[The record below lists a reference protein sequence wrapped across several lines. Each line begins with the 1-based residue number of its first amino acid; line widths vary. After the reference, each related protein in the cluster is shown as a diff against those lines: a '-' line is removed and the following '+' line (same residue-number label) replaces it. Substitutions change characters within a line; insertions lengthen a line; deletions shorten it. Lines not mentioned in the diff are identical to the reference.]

1 MIDEIIYRNL
11 FIIPLIKIM
20 KFLKK
25 KTISLII
32 FFYQSINHK
41 LMNECFLRI
50 GCLSYDIIYKTTSD
64 HQDCFR
70 VNIIFI
76 YLFIYLFVCL
86 FVIIIIIIY
95 FLWYRKDNSDCKM
108 SISVTYPQLYYI
120 SELIIHE

>member
-1 MIDEIIYRNL
+1 MNVFYVLTVCPMISYIL
-11 FIIPLIKIM
+11 QTIKTVSGST
-20 KFLKK
+20 L
-25 KTISLII
+25 
-32 FFYQSINHK
+32 
-41 LMNECFLRI
+41 
-50 GCLSYDIIYKTTSD
+50 
-64 HQDCFR
+64 
-70 VNIIFI
+70 